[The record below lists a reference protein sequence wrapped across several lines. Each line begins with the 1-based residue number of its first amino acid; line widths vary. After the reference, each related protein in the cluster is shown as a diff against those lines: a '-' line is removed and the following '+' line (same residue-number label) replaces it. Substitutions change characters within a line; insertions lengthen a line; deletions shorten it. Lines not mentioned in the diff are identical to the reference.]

1 MRAGARSSLARK
13 QHANFY
19 GGTEAPS
26 ARYAEDGATPAA
38 ESRYQ
43 EALPTNGFYKSMRTS
58 DYSAA
63 GDDAAGGEH
72 VAPTDDYQ
80 REYKGPSA
88 ASPPTW
94 NPPTHPPKPPEPPF
108 SCVAW
113 LFPWAGDAPM
123 EHTPADE
130 EPPPAPEEPRETV
143 VPMHANGSAGPAD
156 IAKVEAARIKYQS
169 RQKSPKAIT
178 PPSVPPLLT
187 SQRTVPLDS
196 HRHGASS
203 VRSQSQ
209 SGDPHRNG
217 GGRTDR
223 TNVTAQLLE
232 LEVRRQ
238 SSLP

>member
-1 MRAGARSSLARK
+1 MRAGARSALARK
-13 QHANFY
+13 QNHANFY
-19 GGTEAPS
+19 SGTEAPS

-43 EALPTNGFYKSMRTS
+43 EALPTNGFYKNMRTS

-63 GDDAAGGEH
+63 GDDAAGDEH

-130 EPPPAPEEPRETV
+130 EPPPAPEGATATGGE
-143 VPMHANGSAGPAD
+143 GAGGGGGGEGGGAGGGAGGGEGGGEGGWPALTGD
-156 IAKVEAARIKYQS
+156 DEAA
-169 RQKSPKAIT
+169 
-178 PPSVPPLLT
+178 
-187 SQRTVPLDS
+187 
-196 HRHGASS
+196 GAAPTGAGTTAAE
-203 VRSQSQ
+203 R
-209 SGDPHRNG
+209 
-217 GGRTDR
+217 GRLVLG
-223 TNVTAQLLE
+223 NSIMWELE
-232 LEVRRQ
+232 L
-238 SSLP
+238 

>member
-1 MRAGARSSLARK
+1 MTKAEVDLHISSVKAEVDQVAAARL
-13 QHANFY
+13 N
-19 GGTEAPS
+19 S
-26 ARYAEDGATPAA
+26 AISVPGMTKAEV
-38 ESRYQ
+38 
-43 EALPTNGFYKSMRTS
+43 
-58 DYSAA
+58 
-63 GDDAAGGEH
+63 DA
-72 VAPTDDYQ
+72 Y
-80 REYKGPSA
+80 
-88 ASPPTW
+88 
-94 NPPTHPPKPPEPPF
+94 
-108 SCVAW
+108 
-113 LFPWAGDAPM
+113 
-123 EHTPADE
+123 
-130 EPPPAPEEPRETV
+130 
-143 VPMHANGSAGPAD
+143 